1 MNDTKAALA
10 GRRPA
15 KPADRKKP
23 GYYSHWLTAAVLIVT
38 TIASYQAWRFADQD
52 LEHERQLYFEFR
64 VRQLVT
70 SIEQRLQTYEQMLYG
85 ARGLFAASGLV
96 KRDEYRAY
104 VSALN
109 LDQRFP
115 GIQGVGF
122 SLWIPKTDKDRHVA
136 EMRGQGFADYDIHP
150 VGERDFY
157 TSIIY
162 LEPFNGRNLRAF
174 SYDMYSE
181 PTRNLALS
189 YARDNNRLSVS
200 GKVKLLQETEQDVQ
214 AGFLMY
220 LPVYKKQSA
229 LDTQEQRRANLLGW
243 VYAPFRTKDLMTG
256 IGGELEN
263 DLRLEIFDGT
273 QINEENR
280 MYGSANTR
288 NTHPLLSSTQ
298 QITLANRP
306 WTLLIHAEPHFQSR
320 LDPSKPLLIA
330 GSGLSLSLLLGLL
343 TWQLVNGRGRAQALA
358 EAMTTELRESENR
371 FRAMADSAPVM
382 IWLTDKH
389 RRYCWFNKVWLDFT
403 GQTIEHEL
411 GSGWINGIH
420 PDNLDVFQE
429 NYQYHFERQLAFSM
443 EFRLKR
449 HDGEYRWLLDTG
461 IPRYDD
467 RGEFVGYIGSCID
480 ITERRQTQIDL
491 EHSNAD
497 LSRFAEISAHHL
509 MEPTR
514 RFGSFTQRLRTSL
527 SAYPDISNN
536 ADIAASLSY
545 LEQDAQRLR
554 SLVRDIQRYIA
565 ADQARDKI
573 SIVDANTAVESA
585 LQHFADK
592 IAASGAIISVS
603 QLPNAYIDLPRLIEL
618 FSLFLENALLHA
630 RPVDPQQHLRI
641 EIDGMAQQNV
651 SRYSVRDNGAG
662 ISAEYRQRV
671 FEIFERLNYADSG
684 PGTGI
689 GLSIARRIVASCRGN
704 IWIESSDLNGTTL
717 VFELPNIESN
727 SV

>member
-1 MNDTKAALA
+1 
-10 GRRPA
+10 
-15 KPADRKKP
+15 
-23 GYYSHWLTAAVLIVT
+23 
-38 TIASYQAWRFADQD
+38 
-52 LEHERQLYFEFR
+52 
-64 VRQLVT
+64 
-70 SIEQRLQTYEQMLYG
+70 
-85 ARGLFAASGLV
+85 
-96 KRDEYRAY
+96 
-104 VSALN
+104 
-109 LDQRFP
+109 
-115 GIQGVGF
+115 
-122 SLWIPKTDKDRHVA
+122 
-136 EMRGQGFADYDIHP
+136 
-150 VGERDFY
+150 
-157 TSIIY
+157 
-162 LEPFNGRNLRAF
+162 
-174 SYDMYSE
+174 
-181 PTRNLALS
+181 
-189 YARDNNRLSVS
+189 
-200 GKVKLLQETEQDVQ
+200 
-214 AGFLMY
+214 
-220 LPVYKKQSA
+220 
-229 LDTQEQRRANLLGW
+229 
-243 VYAPFRTKDLMTG
+243 
-256 IGGELEN
+256 
-263 DLRLEIFDGT
+263 
-273 QINEENR
+273 
-280 MYGSANTR
+280 
-288 NTHPLLSSTQ
+288 
-298 QITLANRP
+298 
-306 WTLLIHAEPHFQSR
+306 
-320 LDPSKPLLIA
+320 
-330 GSGLSLSLLLGLL
+330 
-343 TWQLVNGRGRAQALA
+343 
-358 EAMTTELRESENR
+358 
-371 FRAMADSAPVM
+371 MADSAPVM